1 MMLND
6 NDNKKSNGIIYR
18 FKKKRRIGFL
28 IYLTFV
34 SLIIFMLVWVYFNDS
49 LPFNLSKYI
58 YVRDE
63 PISYQT
69 IITKIYGDDETENT
83 VLTPSS
89 TITRKIDLIWEV
101 TPKKQNRK
109 GTITY
114 IIDSITNEDGVDVS
128 GIIYLEFEKS
138 VNDIY
143 SNQPFVVTI
152 FIKMYDQNN
161 QAEYDLV
168 AGHQVNIQFS
178 FKINPAL
185 TTSLKNDF
193 LLKSRFFVI

>member
-18 FKKKRRIGFL
+18 FKKNRRIGFL

-34 SLIIFMLVWVYFNDS
+34 TLIIFMLVWVYFNDS

-128 GIIYLEFEKS
+128 GIIYLEFEES
-138 VNDIY
+138 VDDIY

-152 FIKMYDQNN
+152 FIKMHDPNN

-168 AGHQVNIQFS
+168 AGHQVKIQFS
-178 FKINPAL
+178 FKIDPAL
-185 TTSLKNDF
+185 TSSLKNDF
-193 LLKSRFFVI
+193 LFESRFFVI

>member
-6 NDNKKSNGIIYR
+6 NDKTNGIIYR
-18 FKKKRRIGFL
+18 FKKKRIIGFL

-128 GIIYLEFEKS
+128 NIIYLEFEES
-138 VNDIY
+138 VNEIY
-143 SNQPFVVTI
+143 SNQPFVVNIT
-152 FIKMYDQNN
+152 IKMHQPNN
-161 QAEYDLV
+161 QTEYELV
-168 AGHQVNIQFS
+168 AGHQVKIQFS
-178 FKINPAL
+178 FKIDPAL
-185 TTSLKNDF
+185 TSSLKNDF
-193 LLKSRFFVI
+193 LFESRFFVI

>member
-34 SLIIFMLVWVYFNDS
+34 TLIIFMLVWVYFNDS

-168 AGHQVNIQFS
+168 AGHQVKIQFS

>member
-101 TPKKQNRK
+101 MPKKQNRK

-128 GIIYLEFEKS
+128 GIIYLEFEES
-138 VNDIY
+138 VNEIY
-143 SNQPFVVTI
+143 SNQPFVVNIT
-152 FIKMYDQNN
+152 IKMHQPNN
-161 QAEYDLV
+161 QTEYELV
-168 AGHQVNIQFS
+168 AGHQVKIQFS
-178 FKINPAL
+178 FKIDPAL
-185 TTSLKNDF
+185 TSSLKNDF
-193 LLKSRFFVI
+193 LFESRFFVI

>member
-89 TITRKIDLIWEV
+89 TINRKIDLIWEV

-128 GIIYLEFEKS
+128 GIIYLEFEES

-168 AGHQVNIQFS
+168 AGHQVKIQFS

>member
-168 AGHQVNIQFS
+168 AGHQVKIQFS

>member
-6 NDNKKSNGIIYR
+6 NDNRKSNGIIYR

>member
-34 SLIIFMLVWVYFNDS
+34 TLIIFMLVWVYFNDS

-128 GIIYLEFEKS
+128 GIIYLEFEES

-168 AGHQVNIQFS
+168 AGHQVKIQFS

>member
-34 SLIIFMLVWVYFNDS
+34 TLIIFMLVWVYFNDS

-128 GIIYLEFEKS
+128 GIIYLEFEES

-152 FIKMYDQNN
+152 FIKTHDPNN

-168 AGHQVNIQFS
+168 AGHQVKIQFS

>member
-152 FIKMYDQNN
+152 FIKMHDSNN

-168 AGHQVNIQFS
+168 AGHQVKIQFS